1 MAKPRE
7 HLSRAPIVEALIDFR
22 VLPREG
28 VRAEMFSDVSA
39 RLAGSYPKSAPM
51 RSVQTRFDLEQGK
64 LTASN
69 QVSAEIGWIFE
80 SQRRESV
87 AQFRVDGF
95 TCSKLQ
101 PYTRWEDVFAEA
113 YRLWL
118 IYVEISK
125 PLDVSRVAV
134 RYINRLRLPASA
146 ELRDYL
152 EAPPGLP
159 PQVPQ
164 VIREFLT
171 RIVVLD
177 SERDAS
183 AIVTQALEVSLDPS
197 VSPILLDID
206 AFREATIAPD
216 DSSLRH
222 VFERLRQL
230 KNLIFF
236 ASVTEKTVE
245 MYE

>member
-22 VLPREG
+22 VLAREG
-28 VRAEMFSDVSA
+28 AAAEMFSDLSP
-39 RLAGSYPKSAPM
+39 RLAASYPKSAPM
-51 RSVQTRFDLEQGK
+51 RSIQTRFDLEQGK
-64 LTASN
+64 LSALN
-69 QVSAEIGWIFE
+69 QVSSEIGWIFE
-80 SQRRESV
+80 SHRRESV
-87 AQFRVDGF
+87 AQFRIDGF
-95 TCSKLQ
+95 TYSKLQ

-125 PLDVSRVAV
+125 PLDVSRLAV

-152 EAPPGLP
+152 EAPPALP
-159 PQVPQ
+159 PRIPQ

-177 SERDAS
+177 SERGFS
-183 AIVTQALEVSLDPS
+183 AIITQALEVSLDPS

-206 AFREATIAPD
+206 AFRESTIPPD
-216 DSSLRH
+216 DSSLPL
-222 VFERLRQL
+222 VFEHLRQL
-230 KNLIFF
+230 KNQIFF
-236 ASVTEKTVE
+236 ASITEKTVE